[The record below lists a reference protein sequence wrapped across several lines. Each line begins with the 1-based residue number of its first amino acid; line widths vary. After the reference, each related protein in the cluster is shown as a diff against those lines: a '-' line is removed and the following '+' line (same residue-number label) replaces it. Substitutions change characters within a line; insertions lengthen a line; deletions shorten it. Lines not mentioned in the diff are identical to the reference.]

1 MRGTRHIQKLNSPG
15 LRRKRRAYLG
25 EHWWVAIPVVLVVGA
40 LFVVLRADGSRP
52 PSPPPVTAD
61 AGLEHVHGLGV
72 DPADGILYAATHTG
86 LFRIAGEGR
95 PERVADRYQD
105 TMGFTVVGA
114 RHFVASGHPALEDKE
129 LRAPGKPPLLGLVE
143 STDAGETWSS
153 VSLLGEAD
161 FHVLVAAHDQI
172 FAVDA
177 QTGNFMVS
185 SDKKTWE
192 TRSQLAIA
200 SLAVDPENAEGLV
213 AYTETGVMESAD
225 GGRNW
230 TAVDAP
236 DVTTLSWDKELGLWA
251 TGPGGGVY
259 YASGEPRVWQKRGSL
274 PGEAEAFIASRGFLY
289 AAVRNAEAVT
299 EIVRSTDGRDWER
312 LYRGD

>member
-1 MRGTRHIQKLNSPG
+1 MSRPGHIQKLNSPG
-15 LRRKRRAYLG
+15 LRRRRRALLG

-40 LFVVLRADGSRP
+40 LLVVLRADGSRA
-52 PSPPPVTAD
+52 PSSSPVAD

-72 DPADGILYAATHTG
+72 DPADGTLYAATHTG
-86 LFRIAGEGR
+86 LFRIPREGQ

-114 RHFVASGHPALEDKE
+114 RHFVASGHPAIEDKR

-143 STDAGETWSS
+143 STDAGETWSA

-161 FHVLVAAHDQI
+161 FHVLVAAHDRI

-200 SLAVDPENAEGLV
+200 SLAVDPGNAENIF

-230 TAVDAP
+230 AAVDAP
-236 DVTTLSWDKELGLWA
+236 AITSLSWDGELGLWA
-251 TGPGGGVY
+251 TGPGGGVF

-274 PGEAEAFIASRGFLY
+274 PGDVEAFLAGDDYLY
-289 AAVRNAEAVT
+289 AAVRNDAAVT
-299 EIVRSTDGRDWER
+299 EILRSTDGQTWEL